1 MLDRRTFIGA
11 FGREGALADYIVV
24 PDGRV
29 LPIRV
34 VPHVSYP
41 PSEVSHDKR
50 INQSFHDTP
59 RSGAAA
65 LVPLRGIASFSV

>member
-41 PSEVSHDKR
+41 RRKCPTTNESIKAFMTRREAVR
-50 INQSFHDTP
+50 
-59 RSGAAA
+59 R
-65 LVPLRGIASFSV
+65 R